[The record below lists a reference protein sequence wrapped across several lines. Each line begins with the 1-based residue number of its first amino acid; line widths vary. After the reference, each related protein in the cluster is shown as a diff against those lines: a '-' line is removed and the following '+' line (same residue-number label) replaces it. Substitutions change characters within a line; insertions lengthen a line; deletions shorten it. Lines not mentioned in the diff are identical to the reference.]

1 MIRNELD
8 NDSKNTMKVSI
19 VGNAEDVAAE
29 YAALTLKLM
38 QEYGPIWNRAMDY
51 VERVMAEQ
59 LGGIYGN
66 S

>member
-1 MIRNELD
+1 MITIKRNED
-8 NDSKNTMKVSI
+8 NKNTMNISI

-38 QEYGPIWNRAMDY
+38 REYSTVWDRAMYY

-59 LGGIYGN
+59 
-66 S
+66 

>member
-1 MIRNELD
+1 MIRIERD
-8 NDSKNTMKVSI
+8 NDSKNTMNVSI

-38 QEYGPIWNRAMDY
+38 QEYRPVWDRAMDY

-59 LGGIYGN
+59 
-66 S
+66 

>member
-1 MIRNELD
+1 MIRIKRNED
-8 NDSKNTMKVSI
+8 NKDTMDISI

-38 QEYGPIWNRAMDY
+38 QEYRPVWNRAMDY

-59 LGGIYGN
+59 
-66 S
+66 